1 MQDQVR
7 NIASMLVDK
16 HGVQAPSVAQLTAL
30 RLRRDGDEER
40 ALIWEDVARFVEDT
54 LTALD

>member
-16 HGVQAPSVAQLTAL
+16 HGLQAPSVAQLTAL
-30 RLRRDGDEER
+30 RLRRDGDEDR
-40 ALIWEDVARFVEDT
+40 ALIWEDVARFAEDS
-54 LTALD
+54 LRSID